1 MRIDLLISLPLIFFL
16 SLLIALFLYLVG
28 RRVGARGE
36 ESTDKV
42 SPYACGEDLPARKL
56 QVDVERFLVYAVYF
70 MIFDIVAFILATSLV
85 TPSVFPVVYAAVVLM
100 AVLILLPLWR
110 RGQDGGHARAT

>member
-16 SLLIALFLYLVG
+16 SLLIGLTFYLVG
-28 RRVGARGE
+28 RIVGAKGK

-42 SPYACGEDLPARKL
+42 APYACGEDLPARKL

-70 MIFDIVAFILATSLV
+70 LIFDILAFILATSLI
-85 TPSVFPVVYAAVVLM
+85 TPGVFPVVYTVIVLM
-100 AVLILLPLWR
+100 AVVILLPLWR
-110 RGQDGGHARAT
+110 RG